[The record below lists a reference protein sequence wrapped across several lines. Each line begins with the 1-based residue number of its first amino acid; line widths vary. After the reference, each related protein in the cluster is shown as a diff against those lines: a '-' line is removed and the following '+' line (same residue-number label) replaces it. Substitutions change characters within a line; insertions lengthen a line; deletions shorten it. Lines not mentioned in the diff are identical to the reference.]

1 MFFQIF
7 RPSFFCSNIKGGDRI
22 IDLQTSYQEIGGWHL
37 KEGRM
42 KKNGLGRSGRIQ
54 PHGKKTAH
62 VLSVELK
69 DGSRRFRV
77 KVREWGSFFY
87 LF

>member
-1 MFFQIF
+1 M
-7 RPSFFCSNIKGGDRI
+7 
-22 IDLQTSYQEIGGWHL
+22 
-37 KEGRM
+37 KEGIT
-42 KKNGLGRSGRIQ
+42 KNGGRSRRAQ

-77 KVREWGSFFY
+77 KVRVGIFFVKN
-87 LF
+87 

>member
-1 MFFQIF
+1 
-7 RPSFFCSNIKGGDRI
+7 
-22 IDLQTSYQEIGGWHL
+22 
-37 KEGRM
+37 M

-77 KVREWGSFFY
+77 KVRESGVLFLFFF